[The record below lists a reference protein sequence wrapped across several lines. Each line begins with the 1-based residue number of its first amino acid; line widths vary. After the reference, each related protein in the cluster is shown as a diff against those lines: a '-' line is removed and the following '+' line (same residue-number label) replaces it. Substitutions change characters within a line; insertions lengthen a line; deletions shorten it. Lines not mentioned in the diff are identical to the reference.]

1 MTQYF
6 ALQSIVLLIPVVILF
21 DRVHQRKRIYRRLR
35 EMYEGIKRL
44 HNAG

>member
-6 ALQSIVLLIPVVILF
+6 ALQSIVLMIPVVILF
-21 DRVHQRKRIYRRLR
+21 DRVHQRKQNYRRLW

-44 HNAG
+44 HHGS